1 MIKRVLAIVL
11 LYAALPLALNA
22 QRTIH
27 YNYDNAGN
35 RSSRISMR
43 ATLIEN
49 PGVTRICS
57 GRGES
62 WPQKR
67 HGPLQTDIF
76 LSLVNVVRYMI
87 CILYINTIGFCIF
100 RQGNKI
106 ETKSII
112 LSDSSLFTFRLVSS
126 LALGRIQSAF

>member
-49 PGVTRICS
+49 
-57 GRGES
+57 
-62 WPQKR
+62 
-67 HGPLQTDIF
+67 
-76 LSLVNVVRYMI
+76 
-87 CILYINTIGFCIF
+87 
-100 RQGNKI
+100 QG
-106 ETKSII
+106 
-112 LSDSSLFTFRLVSS
+112 
-126 LALGRIQSAF
+126 

>member
-49 PGVTRICS
+49 PGVTVASAAAEENNGLRS
-57 GRGES
+57 GTDRC
-62 WPQKR
+62 KR
-67 HGPLQTDIF
+67 
-76 LSLVNVVRYMI
+76 
-87 CILYINTIGFCIF
+87 
-100 RQGNKI
+100 
-106 ETKSII
+106 
-112 LSDSSLFTFRLVSS
+112 TFS
-126 LALGRIQSAF
+126 

>member
-43 ATLIEN
+43 ATLVEN
-49 PGVTRICS
+49 PGVTVASAAAEENHGLRS
-57 GRGES
+57 GTAFRAN
-62 WPQKR
+62 Q
-67 HGPLQTDIF
+67 LYDYDF
-76 LSLVNVVRYMI
+76 LLFLTVSCAVTLVVC
-87 CILYINTIGFCIF
+87 CIWCLACHRETADTIP
-100 RQGNKI
+100 
-106 ETKSII
+106 
-112 LSDSSLFTFRLVSS
+112 LVSG
-126 LALGRIQSAF
+126 LGLCLTPE

>member
-43 ATLIEN
+43 ATLVEN
-49 PGVTRICS
+49 PGVTVAS
-57 GRGES
+57 AAAEEN
-62 WPQKR
+62 
-67 HGPLQTDIF
+67 HGLRSVTA
-76 LSLVNVVRYMI
+76 
-87 CILYINTIGFCIF
+87 F
-100 RQGNKI
+100 RENQLL
-106 ETKSII
+106 TMTSCC
-112 LSDSSLFTFRLVSS
+112 F
-126 LALGRIQSAF
+126 